1 MKRDLRFPGAVVVVL
16 VVAAGV
22 SAYPL
27 VHYASPEVIV
37 AVAAGAL
44 LSTVNVLLGFLAI
57 ERSFERSYTTFLK
70 YVIGGMGLRMLV
82 MLGGMLLF
90 ILLARVQA
98 LALVIS
104 MLVFYV
110 VYLVMEIAYI
120 HKRMSARNRE

>member
-1 MKRDLRFPGAVVVVL
+1 MKRDLRFPGAVAVVL
-16 VVAAGV
+16 VVAAGA

-27 VHYASPEVIV
+27 QRYASPEVIV
-37 AVAAGAL
+37 AVVAGAL

-70 YVIGGMGLRMLV
+70 YVIGGMGLRLLL
-82 MLGGMLLF
+82 MLGGM
-90 ILLARVQA
+90 ILLILAARVQA
-98 LALVIS
+98 VALVVS

-120 HKRMSARNRE
+120 HKKMSVKHRE